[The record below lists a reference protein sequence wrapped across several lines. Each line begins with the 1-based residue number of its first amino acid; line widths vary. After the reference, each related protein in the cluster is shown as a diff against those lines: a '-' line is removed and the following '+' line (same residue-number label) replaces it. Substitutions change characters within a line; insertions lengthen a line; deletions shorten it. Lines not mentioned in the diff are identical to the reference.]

1 MKRDELVTHLA
12 ALPADTDVGV
22 RLGNAELDI
31 SEVTVSV
38 EGTAAAFEFDGE
50 GAGTFAVLAC
60 DERDFRDVLT
70 EWGIPAHRRDEL
82 VKKTA

>member
-1 MKRDELVTHLA
+1 MKRDELVAYLA

-22 RLGNAELDI
+22 RLGDAELDI
-31 SEVTVSV
+31 SEVAVSV
-38 EGTAAAFEFDGE
+38 EGTAAALEFDE

-60 DERDFRDVLT
+60 DEGDFRDVLT